1 MVPRILMLIFLPWK
15 VEICSWSLD
24 LRHQAPAESQRG
36 WTQMEA
42 PWCRQR
48 LLMLLA
54 PLMWAL
60 DMHSMRPSMRPEIL
74 FATWSTQHM
83 VFLYRC
89 CILSPNVF
97 LLPLSRSLQQGS
109 PFEKASV
116 LTQWQLK
123 WHCQLVFYCGS
134 LWFRYVLAKKA
145 HMPIGIG
152 HMFAQNTLCIQCY
165 SASGIEQMI
174 FTYVRHGMACSISWH
189 LLRPGATNQE
199 KPGEYFDCIDE
210 FSVHL
215 LLSHGLPRQLLP
227 TDPWGRC
234 CESSWSNGAS
244 LAWRRWHADFC
255 CGLFDA
261 CTFDWQLPA
270 PLRGADFWSV
280 RLLGFN
286 LWVWSEKTEGKAWH
300 ANPEWSPLKP
310 FFTFSHVF
318 TLVPDSTWSP
328 FSRFHAGTWTFWRW
342 QPDGVVTVVTKMFQG
357 ESSVRWVFF
366 RSPWWLSLSAICLAS
381 SSPPMVALLSPGRSE
396 MLVLRRKD
404 WQWLVF

>member
-1 MVPRILMLIFLPWK
+1 MFVVYIISIYIFTHTHLDFRNINSNGTKDSDAHLPSLEGRNLQLEPWSQTPSPDRIAERMDSEWLGWRPHDVGSGFWCFWLR
-15 VEICSWSLD
+15 SW
-24 LRHQAPAESQRG
+24 
-36 WTQMEA
+36 
-42 PWCRQR
+42 
-48 LLMLLA
+48 
-54 PLMWAL
+54 WAL

-89 CILSPNVF
+89 CISSPNVF
-97 LLPLSRSLQQGS
+97 LLPLSRSVQQGS

-116 LTQWQLK
+116 LTQWQLN

-215 LLSHGLPRQLLP
+215 LLSHGLPR
-227 TDPWGRC
+227 
-234 CESSWSNGAS
+234 
-244 LAWRRWHADFC
+244 
-255 CGLFDA
+255 
-261 CTFDWQLPA
+261 
-270 PLRGADFWSV
+270 
-280 RLLGFN
+280 
-286 LWVWSEKTEGKAWH
+286 
-300 ANPEWSPLKP
+300 
-310 FFTFSHVF
+310 
-318 TLVPDSTWSP
+318 
-328 FSRFHAGTWTFWRW
+328 
-342 QPDGVVTVVTKMFQG
+342 
-357 ESSVRWVFF
+357 
-366 RSPWWLSLSAICLAS
+366 
-381 SSPPMVALLSPGRSE
+381 
-396 MLVLRRKD
+396 
-404 WQWLVF
+404 